1 MRRTMLIVVL
11 VLAGSVSATKT
22 TQRSASE
29 DRRVDQCLRRHDW
42 ASGEVALKRAE
53 IQHGHPNG
61 LLRICRATDRADSMD
76 AIARNR

>member
-11 VLAGSVSATKT
+11 VLAGSVSATKAA
-22 TQRSASE
+22 QCSASE

-42 ASGEVALKRAE
+42 PWGEVGLKRAE

-61 LLRICRATDRADSMD
+61 LLRICPTTDRADSMD
-76 AIARNR
+76 AIARHR